1 MQSMAK
7 LVNIVVTSVKLM
19 SAGSPGA
26 GFGRFATLKTT
37 GRVPRSLDCSTKTPI
52 QAPPFL
58 LSRLK

>member
-1 MQSMAK
+1 
-7 LVNIVVTSVKLM
+7 M

-26 GFGRFATLKTT
+26 GFWKVRDVVDNGQVSKQLALITK
-37 GRVPRSLDCSTKTPI
+37 LDI